1 MTDLRAPG
9 RSAPPPVSEFEITD
23 RDWRHIGLVWDGSYR
38 VLYGDEAEVGRN
50 STAQT
55 GLIGATGG
63 LYFGTANDLAAASF
77 FDGLMDD
84 IRIYDEATT
93 P

>member
-9 RSAPPPVSEFEITD
+9 RGAPPLASKFVITD
-23 RDWRHIGLVWDGSYR
+23 GDWHRIGLVWDGSHR
-38 VLYGDEAEVGRN
+38 VLYGDEAEVRKD

-63 LYFGTANDLAAASF
+63 LYFGVANDLAVASF

>member
-1 MTDLRAPG
+1 LAR
-9 RSAPPPVSEFEITD
+9 
-23 RDWRHIGLVWDGSYR
+23 
-38 VLYGDEAEVGRN
+38 
-50 STAQT
+50 
-55 GLIGATGG
+55 TGG
-63 LYFGTANDLAAASF
+63 LYFGAANDLAAASF